1 MFKKFNSNPDN
12 RKLDSLKIKGQDII
26 QEIWDRKHD
35 SVSGDQIY
43 FPQTLLLFSPKL
55 DIAQTGSCGDMIV
68 STKHIPL
75 GCTALF

>member
-35 SVSGDQIY
+35 SVSGDQI
-43 FPQTLLLFSPKL
+43 
-55 DIAQTGSCGDMIV
+55 
-68 STKHIPL
+68 
-75 GCTALF
+75 